1 MKKLPLRF
9 AALLLTLTLL
19 TATAAA
25 AAPRFT
31 DVPASHWAAESIE
44 RCAALGI
51 LNGTGGGRFG
61 LGEPMSRAAYA
72 LALCRL
78 LGWELT
84 APEQG
89 SYLDNQDPAAWYYSA
104 IETARAHGALT
115 DESASCRPTE
125 AITREE
131 LAKMTVRALGYATLA
146 GILAEADE
154 AAPNADT
161 EGFASLTAER
171 GKNCPFA
178 DCTTSQG
185 YIALAYRMGIL
196 KGVSRWSFDPKSDA
210 TREQAAAVLLRVYD
224 RLHAPLTVTELTAD
238 ALPSEAE
245 AVLVHTAAS
254 GESAVSPRAA
264 LEEVYA
270 AAVRAGEGGSIS
282 LTAAPFAQT
291 LRGGKV
297 TDDGKTLT
305 DDAFAALLADAKTT
319 AYRSARYEST
329 RLTHTSRGTTTVV
342 WYESPADL
350 AAKTTLARL
359 FGLSTVYIQK

>member
-1 MKKLPLRF
+1 MKKITPRLT
-9 AALLLTLTLL
+9 ALLLALLLL
-19 TATAAA
+19 TAPAAA
-25 AAPRFT
+25 TAHFS

-84 APEQG
+84 TPEQG

-104 IETARAHGALT
+104 IETARTHGALT
-115 DESASCRPTE
+115 DESTRCRPTE

-131 LAKMTVRALGYATLA
+131 LAKMTIRALGYATLA
-146 GILAEADE
+146 GILAAADE
-154 AAPNADT
+154 AAPDADA

-196 KGVSRWSFDPKSDA
+196 KGVSRWSFDPKSNA

-238 ALPSEAE
+238 APPSEAE
-245 AVLVHTAAS
+245 AVYAHTAAS

-297 TDDGKTLT
+297 TGDGKTL
-305 DDAFAALLADAKTT
+305 ASEELAALLADAKTAT
-319 AYRSARYEST
+319 YRFARYEST

-342 WYESPADL
+342 WYEAPADL

-359 FGLSTVYIQK
+359 LGLSAVYLQA